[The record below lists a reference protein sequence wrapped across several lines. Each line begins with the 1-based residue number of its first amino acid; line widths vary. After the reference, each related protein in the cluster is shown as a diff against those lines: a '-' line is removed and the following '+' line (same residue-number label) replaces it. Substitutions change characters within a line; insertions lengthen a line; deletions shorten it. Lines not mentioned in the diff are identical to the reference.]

1 MCAVGGVLPHHRCR
15 VRNTLNALLL
25 GKLQNVFESTKRR
38 RQRLRFRSRNANVR
52 YFRAARRTE
61 LANLAAE
68 SGKRIFVTGATGFIG
83 AYFLRAATAAGH
95 EVDALTRSKSY
106 AAALSAPGVTAI
118 VGDLSDPEGVWREAV
133 RKADA
138 VVHLAQPQTFGG
150 RLTKA
155 RARRYCVLR
164 LDMDR
169 TLFEA
174 IDPAKTRRVI
184 YIAGT
189 SYYGECGL
197 EMCDEDAIPHPRG
210 WGPYLGPAIESLP
223 SYVARG
229 LPIVAAFPG
238 WVYGPGSWFAQY
250 VLEPLRDGKPVYGLR
265 GRARYTSPVHV
276 EDCGR
281 AILHLID
288 HGEIGSRYFIVDD
301 APVPGERL
309 AEIAANALGVTGHG
323 RKLPFVVLKLL
334 VGQVVAES
342 LAYENRLSN
351 NRLKST
357 GFSFD
362 FPSCERGVP
371 HAVRTWLKE
380 NTLHNLK

>member
-1 MCAVGGVLPHHRCR
+1 V
-15 VRNTLNALLL
+15 N
-25 GKLQNVFESTKRR
+25 
-38 RQRLRFRSRNANVR
+38 
-52 YFRAARRTE
+52 
-61 LANLAAE
+61 
-68 SGKRIFVTGATGFIG
+68 
-83 AYFLRAATAAGH
+83 
-95 EVDALTRSKSY
+95 
-106 AAALSAPGVTAI
+106 AI
-118 VGDLSDPEGVWREAV
+118 VGDLLDSEGAWREAL

-155 RARRYCVLR
+155 RAEQYCVLR

-169 TLFEA
+169 ALFQA
-174 IDPAKTRRVI
+174 IDLARTRRIV
-184 YIAGT
+184 YVAGT
-189 SYYGECGL
+189 SYYGECGS
-197 EMCDEDAIPHPRG
+197 ETCDEDAVPHPRG
-210 WGPYLGPAIESLP
+210 WGPYLAPAIESLP
-223 SYVARG
+223 DYVARG

-276 EDCGR
+276 EDCAR
-281 AILHLID
+281 AILHLTGN
-288 HGEIGSRYFIVDD
+288 GEIGSRYFIVDD

-309 AEIAANALGVTGHG
+309 AGIAANALGVTGHG
-323 RKLPFVVLKLL
+323 RKLPFILLKLL
-334 VGQVVAES
+334 VGQVIAES

-362 FPSCERGVP
+362 YPSCEQGVP
-371 HAVRTWLKE
+371 HVVRTWLQKH
-380 NTLHNLK
+380 TALFK